1 MSGTK
6 DLPPSGRVFCFSG
19 RFCPGTEF
27 PPKRGVG
34 YEQNRV
40 TFVDLK
46 MIHFMNLKPSL
57 IALSALCALASCGG
71 STKEGSKNEET
82 AATAKLLDPANMD
95 TTVSPGE
102 NFFMYANGNWFKQN
116 PIPASETRWGSFNQ
130 LINNNFDILH
140 GLLETAAAQK
150 NAKAGSAD
158 QKVGDFYRS
167 GMDSATI
174 EKAGLAPLNPWLTR
188 IDAVKTPEELLAEIA
203 KEHTEGIGSVFSFYV
218 APDDKEVT
226 KQICQIFQ
234 GGLGMPDRDY
244 YLNNDARTVVIRD
257 AYKAYLTKM
266 FTLMG
271 NDEAQAIKNAQAV
284 MTLETSLAKA
294 SMSRVEMRDPYKV
307 YNKFDLA
314 SLSKIT
320 PNMDW
325 SSIFSQLNV
334 KGQDSLIVGQPK
346 FLAEVGK
353 QLKATPLDSWKQYL
367 KFHLVNGMA
376 PFLSSS
382 FDKTRFDFY
391 GKTVSGQK
399 EQKPRWKRVL
409 TVVDGSVGE
418 LLGQMYVDKTFK
430 PEAKKRMLDLVNNLQ
445 KTYGDRI
452 MRLDW
457 MSDATKQKAMAKLN
471 TFVKKIGYPDKWK
484 DYSSLTIVP
493 NDYAKNAIAS
503 SQFEYNYNISRLGK
517 PVDKTEWG
525 MTPPTVNAYYNPA
538 FNEIVFPA
546 GILQYPFFSDK
557 ADDAINYGGIG
568 GVIGHE
574 MTHGFDDQG
583 CQYDADGNLKNWW
596 MPEDEK
602 KFKEKTGMVVKQ
614 FDAYTVLDSVHV
626 NGQLTLGEN
635 LADLG
640 GLAIAYEAFKKTKQG
655 QSNEKID
662 GFTPDQ
668 RFFLS
673 WAQVWRSSSRD
684 EQMALMIKTD
694 PHSPSVWRCN
704 GPLSNMTEFYN
715 AFSIKPGDK
724 MYRPDS
730 LRAKVW

>member
-1 MSGTK
+1 MNS
-6 DLPPSGRVFCFSG
+6 VYFCF
-19 RFCPGTEF
+19 
-27 PPKRGVG
+27 
-34 YEQNRV
+34 
-40 TFVDLK
+40 LK
-46 MIHFMNLKPSL
+46 INIIMIKVKPTL
-57 IALSALCALASCGG
+57 LAVAGACLVASCGQG
-71 STKEGSKNEET
+71 AKEGSKGST
-82 AATAKLLDPANMD
+82 AATIKVLDPANMD

-102 NFFMYANGNWFKQN
+102 NFFLYANGTWFKKN

-130 LINNNFDILH
+130 LINSNYDVLH
-140 GLLETAAAQK
+140 ELLETAAAK
-150 NAKAGSAD
+150 KDAAKGSAD

-167 GMDSATI
+167 GMDTMAI
-174 EKAGLAPLNPWLTR
+174 DKAGISPLNPWLSR
-188 IDAVKTPEELLAEIA
+188 IDAIKTPEDVLAEIA
-203 KEHTEGIGSVFSFYV
+203 RQHSEGIGGVFAFYV
-218 APDDKEVT
+218 SPDDKNVS
-226 KQICQIFQ
+226 KQICQLYQ
-234 GGLGMPDRDY
+234 AGLGMPDRDY
-244 YLNNDARTVVIRD
+244 YFNNDSRTQLIRD
-257 AYKAYLTKM
+257 AYKTYLVKL
-266 FTLMG
+266 FGLMG
-271 NDEAQAIKNAQAV
+271 NDEATANKNALAV
-284 MTLETSLAKA
+284 LALETSLAKA
-294 SMSRVEMRDPYKV
+294 SMTRVEMRDPYKL
-307 YNKFDLA
+307 YNKFNLEG
-314 SLSKIT
+314 LSKIT
-320 PNMDW
+320 PNVDW
-325 SSIFSQLNV
+325 KNMLSMMHVN
-334 KGQDSLIVGQPK
+334 GQDSVIVGQPK
-346 FLAEVGK
+346 FFTEVGR
-353 QLKATPLDSWKQYL
+353 QLKATPVEVWKVYL

-376 PFLSSS
+376 AFLSSN
-382 FDKTRFDFY
+382 FDKARFDFY
-391 GKTVSGQK
+391 GSAVSGQK

-409 TVVDGSVGE
+409 TVIDGSIGE

-445 KTYGDRI
+445 KTYADRI

-457 MSDATKQKAMAKLN
+457 MSDATKQKAIGKLN

-484 DYSSLTIVP
+484 DYSSLEISG
-493 NDYAKNAIAS
+493 NDYVKNAIAAS
-503 SQFEYNYNISRLGK
+503 SFEYKENINKLGK
-517 PVDKTEWG
+517 PVDRTEWG

-546 GILQYPFFSDK
+546 GILQYPFFSDQ

-583 CQYDADGNLKNWW
+583 AQYDADGNLKNWW
-596 MPEDEK
+596 LPEDEQ
-602 KFKEKTGMVVKQ
+602 KFKQKTAMVVKQ

-655 QSNEKID
+655 QSQEKID

-684 EQMALMIKTD
+684 EQAALMIKTD
-694 PHSPSVWRCN
+694 PHSPSIWRCN
-704 GPLSNMTEFYN
+704 GPLSNMPEFYQ
-715 AFSIKPGDK
+715 AFNVKPGDK